1 MEDQG
6 LAETNSHSTANISKK
21 EEELVLKERLTAL
34 AEMARRISHDLNNS
48 LQPILLSGG
57 MLLELKLDDPADRE
71 NFRTYADYII
81 ASAQEAS
88 DLLKRLVRFYRADT
102 QDAPSAINLKEVAL
116 AAIELTKPLW
126 NSATRGGKI
135 SISADLGDDWVV
147 FGRRAEVQEVLVN
160 LITNAVEAIAK
171 DGQISVAAQ
180 LDGKFVV
187 ITVRDT
193 GAGMSDDVQRRCFE
207 PMFTTKKSVGAGLGL
222 SIAYGI
228 VTRQGGDIRV
238 ESAPGQ
244 GTAVII
250 RWPRPEEKK
259 TGSAQAR

>member
-1 MEDQG
+1 MKDQV
-6 LAETNSHSTANISKK
+6 LAETNSNLPATVSNK
-21 EEELVLKERLTAL
+21 EDELVRKERLAAL

-71 NFRTYADYII
+71 SFRTYADYIM

-88 DLLKRLVRFYRADT
+88 DLLKRLVRFYRSDT
-102 QDAPSAINLKEVAL
+102 QDAPRAINLKEVVL
-116 AAIELTKPLW
+116 ASIELTKPLW
-126 NSATRGGKI
+126 NSQTRGGKI
-135 SISADLGDDWVV
+135 SLSAELGDDWMIL
-147 FGRRAEVQEVLVN
+147 GRRAEVQEVLVN

-171 DGQISVAAQ
+171 DGQITVAAQ
-180 LDGKFVV
+180 LDRDFVV
-187 ITVRDT
+187 ITVSDT
-193 GAGMSDDVQRRCFE
+193 GAGMSDEVQRRCFE

-228 VTRQGGDIRV
+228 ITRQGGDIRV
-238 ESAPGQ
+238 ESTPGH

-250 RWPRPEEKK
+250 NWPR
-259 TGSAQAR
+259 Q